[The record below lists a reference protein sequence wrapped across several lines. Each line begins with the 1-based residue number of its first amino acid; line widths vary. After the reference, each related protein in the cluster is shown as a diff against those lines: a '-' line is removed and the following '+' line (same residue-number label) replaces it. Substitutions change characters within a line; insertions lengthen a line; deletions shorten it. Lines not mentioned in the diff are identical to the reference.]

1 MADFNLSAEVSM
13 DVDPLKASKTTI
25 ERNLKAINKSLRNQR
40 KEMKQNEAS
49 AESLAQQENDLGRAI
64 KLQEGLMAQR
74 NKELQD
80 QQKEMAKSNEVTDE
94 QRIKLQNLNAAYQ
107 QSKKQLDG
115 YQSELNSVQV
125 KQKTFGKTTDDVKNN
140 LNELRNGV
148 KKSQIEFE
156 KSSKATSDY
165 ERHIDSL
172 TGSLNKSEK
181 QLGQLDD
188 NLKIVSEL
196 KGENSREAKA
206 LRSEISKEQL
216 AFQQLELQLSKT
228 KSSFNEYK
236 EENSESAIAM
246 RKLDN
251 AIDKTKGNIT
261 ELSNSLRQS
270 NAEFNKSS
278 KESDDYKNHLR
289 NLTNAQTQ
297 QIHIINELEDEY
309 NQVALSQGKASK
321 QAQDLKNEIAKQNI
335 TFTNLKNQI
344 DSTTNEYDDFRL
356 ENSET
361 NLTLGEAKRRLE
373 DMNNE
378 LKMSSLKFKQSEK
391 TADDYKAKISQ
402 LKATMTQQSAVLTG
416 LNRRYDEVKHAQ
428 GENSVAAKNLR
439 NDIAK
444 EALAFQVLQG
454 RIDETTDEL
463 REYQRQQRLMGT
475 ATNAWVGAR
484 EQMDRIATTLRSLG
498 EITQGVVGGVMTTHF
513 SALVPILGSV
523 VSLGAGLGGM
533 LTAAAGGAIGM
544 GGAFGIAGIAVKAF
558 AGQATYALKMLEDG
572 QLKVTKEVTA
582 YKGALDG
589 LKTSWEGLIAQNQA
603 AIFNTMTNGINT
615 AKYALTT
622 LNPFLTKTATQIE
635 TASGKMLNWAK
646 TSSVA
651 KRSFDILNTQGTKIF
666 QHLLNATQSFV
677 NGSAAMFNKLSPL
690 YGWAAK
696 GFADMAQSF
705 NDWANS
711 VQGSKAINGFVEY
724 TKTNLPI
731 VGSIF
736 GNVFKGIISLFQAF
750 SGHSHNV
757 LLGIQDVTK
766 GFAEWSEGL
775 KKSDGFQKFV
785 EYLEANGP
793 KVWSLI
799 KNITGTLWGLVK
811 GMAPVGAAVLTM
823 SSAFFKWTNT
833 MTNAHPILGKI
844 IGLLTA
850 FGGVA
855 LLAAKPILLLR
866 GALLGATGAT
876 TLFGNAGALASIK
889 TKLFAANTGIL
900 TVAMKVAKGQMAL
913 SAVTVGKFGLATKI
927 AAIGARGLGLA
938 IRFMTGP
945 IGWVITIVGLLV
957 AGIMHLWKTN
967 ETFRNNVITIWNSI
981 KSAAIAVFGFLKS
994 YIVGIWNG
1002 IKVATSIVW
1011 NAIKAT
1017 AITVWNGIK
1026 FAVQN
1031 PIQALKIVLSA
1042 IWNGIKAAA
1051 IWVWNALKTGVVNI
1065 VKALVNGVKWYITTV
1080 KTVISTVFNAAKAI
1094 AIRIWTTIKNTVVN
1108 LAKGLWTGVKNA
1120 FTWLKNSVIS
1130 IFNAIKNFAIKVW
1143 TTVKN
1148 SVISLAKTLWTNV
1161 RNNFNFL
1168 KNSVTSIFNAIK
1180 NFAIKV
1186 WTTIKNAVVSRAKS
1200 LWTGVKNMFTYLKN
1214 SVVSIFNNVKNF
1226 AIKVWTTIKN
1236 TVISRAKSLWNGVR
1250 ATFNALKK
1258 GVISIF
1264 NSVKNFAVKVWTNI
1278 RNGVVSRAKSLWNGV
1293 RNTFNAL
1300 RKGVQNIFTSVKNF
1314 VFKIWTSI
1322 RNNVIS
1328 KAKSLWNG
1336 VRNTWNSL
1344 KKGTINLFNSVA
1356 SFLSKKWSA
1365 IKSST
1370 VSKAKALWSGV
1381 KGAWG
1386 SLTKGTRN
1394 TMNAIGDFMGKKW
1407 KNIKNGTVDLVT
1419 GMKDKVTGVMNKMGD
1434 VIKSVTGKIGDFF
1447 GDMIKGVKTGLNKL
1461 IEGVNWVGGKLG
1473 MDELPKIKLHTGTEH
1488 TNTTTN
1494 VVKNGKIARDTFAT
1508 VGDKG
1513 KGNGPDGFRHE
1524 AIKYPNGKMA
1534 LTPNR
1539 DTTTFLPQGST
1550 VYNGAQT
1557 HAMLS
1562 ANNPT
1567 FSKGTL
1573 PRFASGTLSNKKP
1586 KKKKKD
1592 DNIFGDVWEGTKAG
1606 TKAATGK
1613 VVEGGKAV
1621 VSKSLAMAAKGKKW
1635 MEDKIGDVM
1644 DWIEK
1649 PGKLLDKVLEG
1660 VGLNLDGFGIEK
1672 AAELPYD
1679 MMKGMFGKLKK
1690 SAIDTFTSW
1699 MEEQGGGDGGYIDLS
1714 KGINFPFSPNGR
1726 APGYPF
1732 PYPHMGVDLNYVYDK
1747 LYSVASGTATA
1758 KTTAG
1763 GFGKHMWIKKGNMDY
1778 IYGHMS
1784 KFAFNGSKKVKPGD
1798 YLGVSGNTGMS
1809 SGPHLHFEVR
1819 KNGKAIDPLKWLK
1832 ANDGGGGKSG
1842 KWNGDIKKALKIAGL
1857 PTTGAYV
1864 KAWQKQIQTESGGN
1878 PKALGGTDGLADGRA
1893 KGLVQVK
1900 PGTFNT
1906 YKAKGHGNIW
1916 NGLDNLIAG
1925 MNYAKARY
1933 GKSGMLSVIGK
1944 GHGYATGTNNAKRGL
1959 NRVFEEGGEI
1969 MQMRGGETVI
1979 PNDVSIQAFK
1989 QIATSDIFSRTQSAV
2004 YDAISQYADQLREK
2018 QQVATRE
2025 QMELQRLSQANVDI
2039 QEQNSILKEMLYT
2052 MQDLLA
2058 SSRNNE
2064 RHNAQTASK
2073 DMTLDG
2079 KKISKNTSQQ
2089 QGKDM
2094 RFSMYSMGGALD

>member
-25 ERNLKAINKSLRNQR
+25 ERNLKEINKSLRNQR
-40 KEMKQNEAS
+40 KEFKQNEVS
-49 AESLAQQENDLGRAI
+49 AEALAKQETDLGRAV
-64 KLQEGLMAQR
+64 KLQEGLLKQR
-74 NKELQD
+74 NKTLNDMQR
-80 QQKEMAKSNEVTDE
+80 QMKESNNVTDE
-94 QRIKLQNLNAAYQ
+94 QKLKLQNASRAVQQAENQLNNYENELKQTQTQ
-107 QSKKQLDG
+107 QKLLGRTTD
-115 YQSELNSVQV
+115 QV
-125 KQKTFGKTTDDVKNN
+125 KNSLGRLRDQAKLSETTFKQSTKSVNDYQNHLTTLNHTISKSEANIKLLKGN
-140 LNELRNGV
+140 LNE
-148 KKSQIEFE
+148 
-156 KSSKATSDY
+156 
-165 ERHIDSL
+165 
-172 TGSLNKSEK
+172 
-181 QLGQLDD
+181 
-188 NLKIVSEL
+188 VS
-196 KGENSREAKA
+196 R
-206 LRSEISKEQL
+206 
-216 AFQQLELQLSKT
+216 
-228 KSSFNEYK
+228 
-236 EENSESAIAM
+236 
-246 RKLDN
+246 
-251 AIDKTKGNIT
+251 
-261 ELSNSLRQS
+261 
-270 NAEFNKSS
+270 
-278 KESDDYKNHLR
+278 
-289 NLTNAQTQ
+289 
-297 QIHIINELEDEY
+297 
-309 NQVALSQGKASK
+309 
-321 QAQDLKNEIAKQNI
+321 
-335 TFTNLKNQI
+335 
-344 DSTTNEYDDFRL
+344 
-356 ENSET
+356 
-361 NLTLGEAKRRLE
+361 
-373 DMNNE
+373 
-378 LKMSSLKFKQSEK
+378 
-391 TADDYKAKISQ
+391 
-402 LKATMTQQSAVLTG
+402 
-416 LNRRYDEVKHAQ
+416 AQ
-428 GENSVAAKNLR
+428 GASSRAADKLR
-439 NDIAK
+439 NDLAK
-444 EALAFQVLQG
+444 EAVMMQVAKG
-454 RIDETTDEL
+454 RADEL
-463 REYQRQQRLMGT
+463 GDELDELKRKQHGLVLSTKLMG
-475 ATNAWVGAR
+475 AGWKGAR
-484 EQMDRIATTLRSLG
+484 GSMDRMATTLRSLG
-498 EITQGVVGGVMTTHF
+498 ELTQGVVGGVMTAHF

-544 GGAFGIAGIAVKAF
+544 GGAFGIAGVAVKAF

-572 QLKVTKEVTA
+572 QLRVTKEVSAYQTA
-582 YKGALDG
+582 LSG

-615 AKYALTT
+615 AKYALTS
-622 LNPFLTKTATQIE
+622 LNPFLTKTASQIE

-651 KRSFDILNTQGTKIF
+651 KRSLDILNTQGPKIF

-677 NGSAAMFNKLSPL
+677 NGSAALFNKLSPL

-696 GFADMAQSF
+696 GFADMAKSF
-705 NDWANS
+705 DNWANS
-711 VQGSKAINGFVEY
+711 VEGSKAINGFVEY
-724 TKTNLPI
+724 TKVNLPI

-736 GNVFKGIISLFQAF
+736 GNIFSGIISLFQAF

-775 KKSDGFQKFV
+775 KKSDGFQQFV
-785 EYLEANGP
+785 QYLETNGP
-793 KVWSLI
+793 KVWSII

-811 GMAPVGAAVLTM
+811 GMAPVGAAVL
-823 SSAFFKWTNT
+823 SVSNAFFKWTNE
-833 MTNAHPILGKI
+833 MTNAHPMIGKILGYMTAI
-844 IGLLTA
+844 AGIG
-850 FGGVA
+850 
-855 LLAAKPILLLR
+855 LLAAKPFFMVG
-866 GALLGATGAT
+866 GALMSMRRALLAVTGAEM
-876 TLFGNAGALASIK
+876 LFGKAGA
-889 TKLFAANTGIL
+889 FATLQTNR
-900 TVAMKVAKGQMAL
+900 QR
-913 SAVTVGKFGLATKI
+913 LATKLLGNEGLLASAKMKI
-927 AAIGARGLGLA
+927 AAAATKVWTLVSKGAALATRGLGLA

-945 IGWVITIVGLLV
+945 IGWVITAIGLLV
-957 AGIMHLWKTN
+957 AGIVHLWKTN
-967 ETFRNNVITIWNSI
+967 ATFRNAVIAIWNSI
-981 KSAAIAVFGFLKS
+981 KAAAISVFGFLKP
-994 YIVGIWNG
+994 YIIAIWNG
-1002 IKVATSIVW
+1002 IKTATIVVW
-1011 NAIKAT
+1011 NAIKNT
-1017 AITVWNGIK
+1017 AITVWNAIK

-1031 PIQALKIVLSA
+1031 PIQALKNILSA

-1051 IWVWNALKTGVVNI
+1051 IWIWNTLKTGVVNI

-1108 LAKGLWTGVKNA
+1108 LAKGLWTGVKTA
-1120 FTWLKNSVIS
+1120 FNWLKKGVIS
-1130 IFNAIKNFAIKVW
+1130 IFNAVKNF
-1143 TTVKN
+1143 T
-1148 SVISLAKTLWTNV
+1148 
-1161 RNNFNFL
+1161 
-1168 KNSVTSIFNAIK
+1168 
-1180 NFAIKV
+1180 IKV
-1186 WTTIKNAVVSRAKS
+1186 WTTIKNAVVSRAKT
-1200 LWTGVKNMFTYLKN
+1200 LWTGVRVAFNGLKK
-1214 SVVSIFNNVKNF
+1214 SVISIFNSVKNF

-1250 ATFNALKK
+1250 TTFNALKK

-1394 TMNAIGDFMGKKW
+1394 TMNAIGGFMSKKW
-1407 KNIKNGTVDLVT
+1407 KDIKSGTVDLVT
-1419 GMKDKVTGVMNKMGD
+1419 GMKDKITGVMNKMGD

-1473 MDELPKIKLHTGTEH
+1473 MDKLPKIKLHTGTEH

-1508 VGDKG
+1508 VGDRG
-1513 KGNGPDGFRHE
+1513 RGNGPGGFRHE

-1562 ANNPT
+1562 NSNPT

-1573 PRFASGTLSNKKP
+1573 PKFDSGTLSNKKP

-1592 DNIFGDVWEGTKAG
+1592 DEFFGDVWDKTKDGA
-1606 TKAATGK
+1606 KVVSGK

-1621 VSKSLAMAAKGKKW
+1621 VNKSLEVAAKGKKW
-1635 MEDKIGDVM
+1635 LGDKVGDVM

-1660 VGLNLDGFGIEK
+1660 FGVNLDSFGISK
-1672 AAELPYD
+1672 AASLPYD

-1714 KGINFPFSPNGR
+1714 KGINFPFSPHGR

-1819 KNGKAIDPLKWLK
+1819 KNGTPIDPIKWLK
-1832 ANDGGGGKSG
+1832 QNDGGGGKSG

-1857 PTTGAYV
+1857 PTSGAYV
-1864 KAWQKQIQTESGGN
+1864 KAWSKQIQTESGGN
-1878 PKALGGTDGLADGRA
+1878 PKAHGGDDGLSDGRA

-1900 PGTFNT
+1900 PGTFNA

-1933 GKSGMLSVIGK
+1933 GKSGMLQVIGK
-1944 GHGYATGTNNAKRGL
+1944 GHGYATGTNSAKRGL

-1989 QIATSDIFSRTQSAV
+1989 QIATSDIFNRTQTAV

-2025 QMELQRLSQANVDI
+2025 QQELNRLSRENTDI
-2039 QEQNSILKEMLYT
+2039 KEQNGLLK
-2052 MQDLLA
+2052 QLLGKMDA
-2058 SSRNNE
+2058 LLNSNQNIETSNQEIRDKNYFPSSREMTKMNNE
-2064 RHNAQTASK
+2064 NMALNAATQ
-2073 DMTLDG
+2073 L
-2079 KKISKNTSQQ
+2079 
-2089 QGKDM
+2089 M
-2094 RFSMYSMGGALD
+2094 R